1 MRQRGTGRGGHCRAT
16 PQSRLWERLCVVDR
30 FASSRPMIKRL
41 LGSSDM
47 AISVVGFG
55 AFAAGG
61 WMWAQQDDAD
71 TVAAIGAALDAGVN
85 WIDTAPI
92 YGSGKADA
100 AVAAAIRDLPASR
113 RPLVFTKF
121 GHHLVEGR
129 RVTSA
134 TRAEVIHDCD
144 YNLRTF
150 GVERLDLFQLHWPT
164 PVPVAETAAACAEL
178 LQAGKIRAVGVSN
191 FSVAQLDEWVAT
203 GLPLHS
209 VQNAYSI
216 VKPEAE
222 RDVLPWCAA
231 HGVGFLAYSPLQ
243 RGLLFG
249 GWTADK
255 VFPPGDHRGER
266 ADFRGPRLARYL
278 QAVEELKAVA
288 AADELSCAQL
298 AIGCL
303 LCSEGL
309 TACIV
314 GARNAAQGALLGDLG
329 LPAKAGQLAAVD
341 GITARLLADLQ
352 AIGGD

>member
-1 MRQRGTGRGGHCRAT
+1 
-16 PQSRLWERLCVVDR
+16 
-30 FASSRPMIKRL
+30 
-41 LGSSDM
+41 M

-61 WMWAQQDDAD
+61 WMWADQDDAD
-71 TVAAIGAALDAGVN
+71 TAAAIGAALEAGVN

-100 AVAAAIRDLPASR
+100 AVAAAIRDLPPSR
-113 RPLVFTKF
+113 RPFVFTKF
-121 GHHLVEGR
+121 GHHLIDGQ

-134 TRAEVIHDCD
+134 TRDEVIRDCD
-144 YNLRTF
+144 YNLKML

-164 PVPVAETAAACAEL
+164 PVPIGETAAACDEL
-178 LQAGKIRAVGVSN
+178 LKAGKIRAVGVSN

-203 GLPLHS
+203 GMPLHS

-231 HGVGFLAYSPLQ
+231 HGVGFLAYSPLH

-249 GWTADK
+249 NWAADK
-255 VFPPGDHRGER
+255 TFPPGDHRGER
-266 ADFRGPRLARYL
+266 PDFRGPRLARYL
-278 QAVEELKAVA
+278 LAVEEMKAIA
-288 AADELSCAQL
+288 EPDELTCAQL

-314 GARNAAQGALLGDLG
+314 GARNAKQGALLGELG
-329 LPAKAGQLAAVD
+329 LPAKAGQLTAVD
-341 GITARLLADLQ
+341 AIIARLLTDLA
-352 AIGGD
+352 AIGDG